1 MSNITNFEEQPPE
14 SPLDVL
20 SRVATMVEKS
30 QTSPAASAVLQA
42 SKSAEQSTANLTAYT
57 SSIGTDHNELSST
70 HSPPPPSVEEHQ
82 NSQNKSKMYILFNET
97 QFTIDKHLS
106 MQL

>member
-30 QTSPAASAVLQA
+30 QTSPAAAAILQA
-42 SKSAEQSTANLTAYT
+42 PKNADQSTANLATYT
-57 SSIGTDHNELSST
+57 SSIGTHHNDLNST
-70 HSPPPPSVEEHQ
+70 HSHLPPHSSEEHH
-82 NSQNKSKMYILFNET
+82 NSQNKSKIMKNMKLVS
-97 QFTIDKHLS
+97 DKNI
-106 MQL
+106 

>member
-30 QTSPAASAVLQA
+30 QTSPAAAAVLQA
-42 SKSAEQSTANLTAYT
+42 QKSADQSTANLTTYT
-57 SSIGTDHNELSST
+57 SSIGTHHNDLNST
-70 HSPPPPSVEEHQ
+70 HSPPPSSEEHQ
-82 NSQNKSKMYILFNET
+82 NPQNKSKIVNYENAEIYL
-97 QFTIDKHLS
+97 L
-106 MQL
+106 